1 MPHVLRITTA
11 RSVQGWT
18 LSLLAHGL
26 IISTAITLLRNAPQ
40 PVLHEPFTW
49 NVKLVGPPPAPAP
62 PAAIPSP
69 SPSPQTTTAQ
79 PSSTTARPT
88 ETTSVVRTVQQ
99 TQPIHQAVRQTLTVP
114 KPTMQE
120 VVPATR
126 MTPQR
131 ITETQPAQPLPERL
145 QQEVSAAKPLVQE
158 AGPIRQSFQQT
169 QQTVIQ
175 TSSFDG
181 TSRDEIAV
189 EARSTPAATPEFE
202 AAVSSTAGLVTRTPV
217 STEGPESTIH
227 REPTQSHSSIVT
239 HASPSGT
246 AAVVSREPSQ
256 SIARHPIASPSPTV
270 NEIAPHAVER
280 QRMPPSVRATEP
292 SSEINEEDRLL
303 AAASVHA
310 PALELPL
317 RGTPGTKVSYGWLA
331 QELWDR
337 VERLKRYPRLARLN
351 GWEGKVVIRAVID
364 EQGRLV
370 HQAIEESSGYEALDE
385 HALEL
390 MKQVCPVALRH
401 PLGQPQVAVHVP
413 IHYRIEQ

>member
-49 NVKLVGPPPAPAP
+49 NVKIVGPPPAPAS

-131 ITETQPAQPLPERL
+131 ITETQPAQPIPERL

-181 TSRDEIAV
+181 TSRDEIA
-189 EARSTPAATPEFE
+189 

-270 NEIAPHAVER
+270 NEIAPYAVER
-280 QRMPPSVRATEP
+280 QRVPPSVRATEP